1 MVVEMVVVVVVD
13 ARMKGSENG
22 EGAGSRDR
30 HSVGRKKRERSN
42 FSFRQLQWV
51 RRESCHIY
59 QFLNPS
65 LNLNARKEKFKFW
78 LVPVIPLYHRAK
90 NQTSRRRPLVH
101 LLSSLILIISLDL
114 NIRPPGRM
122 IDNMVQYADNALRR
136 YLATTIR
143 CMNDALCWRHTK
155 AVYVINKYELNLTTS
170 LMKNAKNNPSRRYGH
185 DDGQY

>member
-1 MVVEMVVVVVVD
+1 
-13 ARMKGSENG
+13 MKGSENG

-51 RRESCHIY
+51 RRESCLMY

-78 LVPVIPLYHRAK
+78 FVPVIPLYHRAK
-90 NQTSRRRPLVH
+90 NQTSRRRPLVLFYH
-101 LLSSLILIISLDL
+101 LLSFSSSLSIS
-114 NIRPPGRM
+114 ISVHHGRM

-136 YLATTIR
+136 YSATTMR

-155 AVYVINKYELNLTTS
+155 AVYVINKYELNLTAS
-170 LMKNAKNNPSRRYGH
+170 LMKNARNNPSRRYGH